1 MKRSILFCFL
11 FISYSLIAQQ
21 TFYTSDPQASIKQA
35 KEYFQKGY
43 YTLAY
48 PVFKQ
53 LESKLRETDE
63 SNNTLYRQEIR
74 YYTIVC
80 GLKLNQPI
88 DADAANQYVRIEN

>member
-1 MKRSILFCFL
+1 MKRSIIFCFL

-21 TFYTSDPQASIKQA
+21 TFYTSDRQANFKKA

-53 LESKLRETDE
+53 LAAKLRQTDE
-63 SNNTLYRQEIR
+63 SNSTLYRQEIR

-88 DADAANQYVRIEN
+88 DADEANEFVRVE